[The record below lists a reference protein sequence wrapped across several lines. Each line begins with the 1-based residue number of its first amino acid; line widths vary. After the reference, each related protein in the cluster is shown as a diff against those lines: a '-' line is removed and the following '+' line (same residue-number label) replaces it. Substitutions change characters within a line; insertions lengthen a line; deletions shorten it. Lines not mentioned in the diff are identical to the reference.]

1 MIRNTELS
9 YGSVA
14 KWLHWLTALLIL
26 VAYILVLYLEYVLHG
41 EGPMRSPIIRLHKAI
56 GASILVFIVLRIW
69 WRAINPNPKL
79 PESMPKWQ
87 VTASHVSHF
96 SLYALLVAMP
106 ISGYLGNGSGVSFGI
121 FAIPGFAKTAIGAW
135 TLDLLGLTF
144 EQWEVPFD
152 YFHYK
157 IVGPFVLWVIIA
169 AHAGAAIYHHYVEK
183 DDVLKRMLPEKGNG

>member
-1 MIRNTELS
+1 MIRNTDMS

-26 VAYILVLYLEYVLHG
+26 VAYLLVLYLEYVLHG
-41 EGPMRSPIIRLHKAI
+41 EGPMRSPVIRLHKAV
-56 GASILVFIVLRIW
+56 GASILIFIVLRLW
-69 WRAINPNPKL
+69 WRATNPSPKL

-87 VTASHVSHF
+87 VTASHISHI

-121 FAIPGFAKTAIGAW
+121 FAIPGFAKTAFGAW
-135 TLDLLGLTF
+135 TLDLMGMTF
-144 EQWEVPFD
+144 EEWEVPFD

-183 DDVLKRMLPEKGNG
+183 DDVLKRMLP